1 MYQDTND
8 KKLVELNN
16 SVKHQKFEHIAQVE
30 YMQQE
35 YNELNTKVGNLEIRS
50 RQDKNMWMEYQIMK
64 KKLEA
69 TKKNFLE
76 IHSMNSLV

>member
-35 YNELNTKVGNLEIRS
+35 YNELKTKVGTWRLDLGKIRICGWS
-50 RQDKNMWMEYQIMK
+50 TR
-64 KKLEA
+64 L
-69 TKKNFLE
+69 
-76 IHSMNSLV
+76 